1 VSLDH
6 LIATLAADAREQA
19 DRALH
24 AARAEASALGAAAD
38 SRIATRREAVRATRE
53 TERAAAVE
61 RGLADTRHQAMAQV
75 LTARAALLE
84 QVFAAAR
91 ARAGEMLGRPAYRD
105 QVSGSVTGALTCLGG
120 RAATVRC
127 SPALLDLVR
136 SAARNGT
143 ITVAADS
150 GMGAGF
156 RVTADDGTV
165 DVDATLE
172 ARLVARAPVL
182 SQGVLH
188 DLELAQ

>member
-1 VSLDH
+1 

-19 DRALH
+19 DRALT

-38 SRIATRREAVRATRE
+38 TRIATRREAARATRE
-53 TERAAAVE
+53 AERSATVE
-61 RGLADTRHQAMAQV
+61 RGLAETRRQAMAQV
-75 LTARAALLE
+75 LTARAGLLE
-84 QVFAAAR
+84 RVFAAAR
-91 ARAGEMLGRPAYRD
+91 ARAGEMLGRPGYREE
-105 QVSGSVTGALTCLGG
+105 VTRSVGDALLCLGG

-136 SAARNGT
+136 PVARNGT

-172 ARLVARAPVL
+172 ARLVAQAPVL

-188 DLELAQ
+188 DLENTQ